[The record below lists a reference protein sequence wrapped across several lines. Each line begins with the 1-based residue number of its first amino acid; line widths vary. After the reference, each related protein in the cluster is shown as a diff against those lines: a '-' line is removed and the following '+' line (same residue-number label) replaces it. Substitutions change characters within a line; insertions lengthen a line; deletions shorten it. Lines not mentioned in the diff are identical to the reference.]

1 MCSTLGRRKGATSI
15 RSFSKGSQCN
25 NFEIVP
31 TPLRGYE
38 PCALWGPLGWSDIC
52 LFSSMRYVYDP

>member
-38 PCALWGPLGWSDIC
+38 PCALWGPLRLVG
-52 LFSSMRYVYDP
+52 YVFVFLNEVRL